1 MKVKNLNR
9 SSEKT
14 RRAIKKAF
22 AELLKEKKELNK
34 ITVNEL
40 AERADINRGTFYIH
54 YDSIYGVAED
64 FESELLQSLSLDDK
78 KLKNVEDINLYFDKV
93 INYLKENE
101 NIYKMLLVSRE
112 PLLFLGRITYLLN
125 QKIYDALIDSRIVK
139 PSTPLKFEISFFADG
154 IIIQVL
160 KYFTTNY
167 NYTLDDICNYMKTNF
182 KLLFLE
188 NILDK

>member
-9 SSEKT
+9 SSKKT
-14 RRAIKKAF
+14 KKAIKKAF

-40 AERADINRGTFYIH
+40 ANRADINRGTFYIH

-64 FESELLQSLSLDDK
+64 FELEILQSLSLDDK
-78 KLKNVEDINLYFDKV
+78 KLRNIEDVNLYFDKI

-101 NIYKMLLVSRE
+101 EIYRMLLYSKE
-112 PLLFLGRITYLLN
+112 PLLFLKRLNHLLN
-125 QKIYDALIDSRIVK
+125 DKIYDALINSNIVK
-139 PSTPLKFEISFFADG
+139 SSESLKFEISFYTDG

-160 KYFTTNY
+160 KFFTTDY
-167 NYTLDDICNYMKTNF
+167 KYSLDDILKYMKLNF
-182 KLLFLE
+182 KLLFLT
-188 NILDK
+188 K